1 MKKTV
6 SGFIRRGLVACG
18 LGPIV
23 LAVFYLILRHRGLL
37 EALTVEEVCTGIFS
51 LAALAFIAGGMNVVY
66 QIEQLPLMVAIL
78 IHGSVLYASYLLTY
92 LVNGWLEEGTI
103 PLLVFTAIFAVGYLT
118 IWVIIY
124 AVIRRRTAKLNKM
137 LNKKRQISNP

>member
-1 MKKTV
+1 MRKIV
-6 SGFIRRGLVACG
+6 SGFIRRGLVAWG
-18 LGPIV
+18 FGPIV

-66 QIEQLPLMVAIL
+66 QMERLPLMVAIL

-124 AVIRRRTAKLNKM
+124 AVIRRRTAKLNNM